1 MPGKQHRYI
10 GLGVIFCPLCV
21 DSFCCT
27 IVFYHIVKVVKRKL
41 IVFSVVDT
49 HPSKYGSDIC
59 GTSPSHMAKFSAAP
73 SIPPKV
79 SRITYLGN
87 NYSYCLL
94 LHSTHTLPYTIPI
107 DLSILQNRHFKS
119 WAVLHGN
126 YTYNLYTAAMYW
138 LFILFTSEIIMAFF
152 WANILKYIIHSN
164 QVYHVILQ
172 MFCLWA
178 KIILLYIYHSIKQK

>member
-49 HPSKYGSDIC
+49 HPTKYGSDIC

-94 LHSTHTLPYTIPI
+94 LHSTHTLPILYLLIYLSYKIDTSNLGLYYMATIPTTY
-107 DLSILQNRHFKS
+107 LGTALLQQCI
-119 WAVLHGN
+119 VL
-126 YTYNLYTAAMYW
+126 A
-138 LFILFTSEIIMAFF
+138 
-152 WANILKYIIHSN
+152 
-164 QVYHVILQ
+164 
-172 MFCLWA
+172 
-178 KIILLYIYHSIKQK
+178 IYSFYL

>member
-49 HPSKYGSDIC
+49 HPTKYGSDIC

-94 LHSTHTLPYTIPI
+94 LHSTHTLPTILYLLIYLSYKIDTSNLGLYYMATIPTTY
-107 DLSILQNRHFKS
+107 ILQQCT
-119 WAVLHGN
+119 G
-126 YTYNLYTAAMYW
+126 Y
-138 LFILFTSEIIMAFF
+138 LFF
-152 WANILKYIIHSN
+152 
-164 QVYHVILQ
+164 
-172 MFCLWA
+172 
-178 KIILLYIYHSIKQK
+178 LLRRL